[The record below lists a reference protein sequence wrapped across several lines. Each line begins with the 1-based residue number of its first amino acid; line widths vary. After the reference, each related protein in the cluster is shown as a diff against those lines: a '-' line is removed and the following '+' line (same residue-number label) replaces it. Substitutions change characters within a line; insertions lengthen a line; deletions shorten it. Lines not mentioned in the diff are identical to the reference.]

1 MDMAA
6 VEPKYSGVDYKADET
21 ESEVS
26 MALAFLSSRA
36 SGHLLDHG

>member
-6 VEPKYSGVDYKADET
+6 VEPKYSGVDYKADER

-26 MALAFLSSRA
+26 MAVAFLSSRA
-36 SGHLLDHG
+36 SGHLLDHR